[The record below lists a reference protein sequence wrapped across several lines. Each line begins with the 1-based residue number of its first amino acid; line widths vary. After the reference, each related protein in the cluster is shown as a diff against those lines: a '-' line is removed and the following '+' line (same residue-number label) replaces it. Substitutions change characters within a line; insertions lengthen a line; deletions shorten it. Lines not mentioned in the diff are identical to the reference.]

1 LAEASANL
9 GSASHMGTSQVPRE
23 AHFVY
28 DYMFRRVP
36 VPVTSF
42 LAIADSAEPLASGQN
57 AARVALDLLKDALE
71 PAVITEDEMTREN
84 MQKML
89 AEAFAEVAS
98 TLLGQGGAAAAVSMT
113 AVLSDRKRAFIAQ
126 VGSGKVYLLHDE
138 RLYDLT
144 PSGQVVAAQPEP
156 QPAPVQPAE
165 AAQVQA
171 PLFPVAEGAPGQPV
185 TAAPAEAP
193 VATPAQAAV
202 EPKLGDGPQVVPGY
216 NEVEMVPGDI
226 LILCTDGLWK
236 AVKEDELV
244 ENFLGAMNVQRAAS
258 QVTQTA
264 LNRDPSDNATCV
276 AWQYV
281 VPSEKWTTVVRETKA
296 KERRSHAADGILM
309 VVLIAVLAL
318 IFAAGFAFG
327 WRITD
332 TFRKDQKVKEAAKEA
347 AAAKVADQK
356 KKAAEAKASAE
367 KAAQQSATQPA
378 VQTATV
384 IGVGVRLRATPD
396 PAGNIVGLLTNGEV
410 VTVVGQTTGTDSK
423 AWSKVQAAVTSG
435 SKTVQGEGYVRNDL
449 LNMGPAPASSAPVSS
464 TPAASTPAASS
475 TAPR

>member
-1 LAEASANL
+1 
-9 GSASHMGTSQVPRE
+9 MGTSQVPRE

-42 LAIADSAEPLASGQN
+42 LAIADSSEPLASGQN
-57 AARVALDLLKDALE
+57 ASRVALDLLKDALE
-71 PAVITEDEMTREN
+71 PAVITEDEMTRES
-84 MQKML
+84 MQKMFS
-89 AEAFAEVAS
+89 EAFGEVS
-98 TLLGQGGAAAAVSMT
+98 SSLLQQGGAASAVSMT
-113 AVLSDRKRAFIAQ
+113 VVLSDRKRAFIAQ

-144 PSGQVVAAQPEP
+144 PSGQVATPPAQPEP
-156 QPAPVQPAE
+156 QPAPVQPVE
-165 AAQVQA
+165 GGQVQA
-171 PLFPVAEGAPGQPV
+171 PLFPVGEGAPGP
-185 TAAPAEAP
+185 PAP
-193 VATPAQAAV
+193 VAPTAPAV
-202 EPKLGDGPQVVPGY
+202 EVPAPAPYEPRLGTGVQVIPGY

-226 LILCTDGLWK
+226 LILCTDGLWN

-244 ENFLGAMNVQRAAS
+244 ENFLSAMNVQRAVS
-258 QVTQTA
+258 QVTQLA

-296 KERRSHAADGILM
+296 RERRSHAADGVLM
-309 VVLIAVLAL
+309 IVLIAVLAL

-332 TFRKDQKVKEAAKEA
+332 TFRKDQKVKDAAKRA
-347 AAAKVADQK
+347 AAAKIADQK
-356 KKAAEAKASAE
+356 KKAAEAKAAEE

-378 VQTATV
+378 QQTATV
-384 IGVGVRLRATPD
+384 VGAGVRLRATPD

-410 VTVVGQTTGTDSK
+410 VVVLGQATGTDSK
-423 AWSKVQAAVTSG
+423 AWSKVQATVTSG
-435 SKTVQGEGYVRNDL
+435 TKTIPGEGYVRNDL
-449 LNMGPAPASSAPVSS
+449 LNMGPAPASSAPAAS

-475 TAPR
+475 TAPKK